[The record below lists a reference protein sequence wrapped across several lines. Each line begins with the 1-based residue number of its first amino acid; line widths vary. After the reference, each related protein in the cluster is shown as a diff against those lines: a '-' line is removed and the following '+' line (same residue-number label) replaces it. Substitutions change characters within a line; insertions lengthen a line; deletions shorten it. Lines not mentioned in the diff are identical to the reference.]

1 MYAHAWMCNHPSF
14 FFAFFLTVDKYPEGE
29 IIIDGSRNLFKQFT
43 DRYSLLTP
51 RPLCFSKNTTSDVQT
66 LQSADVC
73 LEFIRRWIFFFFK
86 KKDL

>member
-1 MYAHAWMCNHPSF
+1 MHMRGCVITLLF

-73 LEFIRRWIFFFFK
+73 LEFIRRWIFFFK